1 MMECYLVHVV
11 IFVIKTLSQRWWS
24 WYNSTPASIACSLSP
39 PTPHLYQLVR
49 RKWKPQPSGASPSS
63 RHLPHR
69 WLCSRQPPPSPPWA
83 RHVCTEDRVPLLV
96 PKSLLLCPLDLP
108 PLSRTPLRGEWS
120 REGGGEQGEQGQ
132 EQVSAILPQ
141 TCHHLPLEDL
151 EVFKF
156 LWPPISFL
164 SAILPQTCPN
174 LFLQV
179 LIVYII
185 LATNFL
191 PLLTS
196 LLDRNAL
203 TCHFQK
209 EVQA

>member
-1 MMECYLVHVV
+1 MMECHLVHVV

-24 WYNSTPASIACSLSP
+24 LYNPTPASIACSLSP
-39 PTPHLYQLVR
+39 PTPHLHQLVR

-69 WLCSRQPPPSPPWA
+69 WLCSRQLPPGLPWA
-83 RHVCTEDRVPLLV
+83 RPVCTEDRVPLV
-96 PKSLLLCPLDLP
+96 PKSLLLRPLDFP
-108 PLSRTPLRGEWS
+108 PLSRPPLRGEWS

-141 TCHHLPLEDL
+141 TCHHIPLEDL
-151 EVFKF
+151 EVVKS

-164 SAILPQTCPN
+164 SAILTQTCPN
-174 LFLQV
+174 LFLGI

-185 LATNFL
+185 WPLNFY
-191 PLLTS
+191 
-196 LLDRNAL
+196 
-203 TCHFQK
+203 HFWHHY
-209 EVQA
+209 